1 MDYITH
7 RRFKQRAICG
17 SLNLR
22 YGTKVE
28 EQDGLLW
35 LNDEKPICFSTSENA
50 KLYFARNDDGM
61 GLERGKLTYAIAYGK
76 RKNRMGYR
84 FNEDERRLL
93 TEKYRHW
100 LRQDTDFILFNN
112 EFFGAPVDE
121 LRELAGKLG
130 IKA

>member
-35 LNDEKPICFSTSENA
+35 MDDVKPICFATSENA
-50 KLYFARNDDGM
+50 KLFFARNDDGM

-76 RKNRMGYR
+76 RKGRKGYR
-84 FNEDERRLL
+84 FNEAERNLL
-93 TEKYRHW
+93 TEKYSHW
-100 LRQDTDFILFNN
+100 LRQDVDTILFNDA
-112 EFFGAPVDE
+112 FFAAPVDE
-121 LRELAGKLG
+121 LRELAGKLE
-130 IKA
+130 IKV